1 MSNYKK
7 LIGEN
12 LYLAPLSREHLP
24 QFTAWMNDFSVT
36 DYVGRTQVI
45 VTDDAELV
53 WYEGTQKNNEC
64 ILSIIKLENDE
75 LIGNIG
81 LHRIDHLNRYA
92 ELGIMIGENKNRSK
106 GYGTEAIKLLLD
118 FGFNYLNLHN
128 ITLTLLSANER
139 AKRCYEKAGFKEAG
153 RIKECRF
160 LNGKYYD
167 RIYMQILSTEFNENY
182 IRNKEVK

>member
-12 LYLAPLSREHLP
+12 VYLAPLSKDHLA
-24 QFTAWMNDFSVT
+24 QFAVWMNDFSVT
-36 DYVGRTQVI
+36 DYTGRSHAI
-45 VTDDAELV
+45 VTDEAEMA
-53 WYEGTQKNNEC
+53 WYENTQKTGEC
-64 ILSIIKLENDE
+64 IMSIIKIENDE

-81 LHRIDHLNRYA
+81 FHKIDHLNRYA

-167 RIYMQILSTEFNENY
+167 RIYMQILSTEFEGDQ
-182 IRNKEVK
+182 IKNKEVK

>member
-1 MSNYKK
+1 MGNYKK

-12 LYLAPLSREHLP
+12 IYLAPISREHLH
-24 QFTAWMNDFSVT
+24 QFAKWVNDFSVT
-36 DYVGRTQVI
+36 DYIGRSHAI
-45 VTDDAELV
+45 VTDDAELA

-64 ILSIIKLENDE
+64 IMSIIKCENDE
-75 LIGNIG
+75 VIGNIG
-81 LHRIDHLNRYA
+81 FHKIDHLNRYA
-92 ELGIMIGENKNRSK
+92 ELGIMIGENKDRSK

-128 ITLTLLSANER
+128 ITLTLLSVNDR

-153 RIKECRF
+153 RIRECRF

-167 RIYMQILSTEFNENY
+167 RIYMQILSSEFKGDY
-182 IRNKEVK
+182 IKNKEVR